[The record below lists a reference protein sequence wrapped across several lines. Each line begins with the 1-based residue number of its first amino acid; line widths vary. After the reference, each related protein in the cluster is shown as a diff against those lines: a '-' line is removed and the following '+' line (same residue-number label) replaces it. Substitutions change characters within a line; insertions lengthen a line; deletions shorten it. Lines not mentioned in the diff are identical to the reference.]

1 MALSKNKKNP
11 FDTLAILVGGGP
23 APGINGVISAA
34 TIEAINRG
42 KTVIGILDGFKWI
55 AQGDKTKIRK
65 LTIEETSR
73 IHLTGGS
80 IIGISRESPLTSP
93 ERMKNTIRILR
104 ELGVRYLITIGGD
117 GTMFIA
123 SRVEEEA
130 KREIKVAH
138 VPKTID
144 NDLPL
149 PDYIPTFGYETAR
162 HLGTIIV
169 QYLME
174 DAKTT
179 SRWYFVVTMGR
190 KTGHLALGIGKAS
203 GATLTVIPEEFGKGI
218 GKGKIP
224 LARLVAILEG
234 AIIKRLSMGRE
245 DGVAILAEGVAEKLD
260 ENDLEKLEDL
270 DKDEYGR
277 IRLSEVDLGKLLKN
291 ETRKRLLEKGINA
304 RIVDKS
310 IGYELRSAP
319 PIPFDA
325 KYTRD
330 LGYCAVKFLLE
341 GGTGAMISIQTGK
354 MVPIFFS
361 EILHPET
368 GTTRIRFVDINTEA
382 YEIPDKYMIRLKR
395 EDFED
400 PKQLRKLA
408 RTANM
413 KPKEFIE
420 YFSKALRE

>member
-1 MALSKNKKNP
+1 MA
-11 FDTLAILVGGGP
+11 IIVGGGP

-42 KTVIGILDGFKWI
+42 KTVIGILDGYRWI
-55 AQGDKTKIRK
+55 AQGDKTHIRK
-65 LTIEETSR
+65 LTIEDTSR

-93 ERMKNTIRILR
+93 ERMKNTIKVLK
-104 ELGVRYLITIGGD
+104 ELGVRYLISIGGD
-117 GTMFIA
+117 GTMYLA
-123 SRVEEEA
+123 HRVEEEA
-130 KREIKVAH
+130 KGQINVVH

-162 HLGTIIV
+162 HLGTMTV

-179 SRWYFVVTMGR
+179 NRWYFVTAMGR

-203 GATLTVIPEEFGKGI
+203 GATLTVIPEEFGR
-218 GKGKIP
+218 GKVP
-224 LARLVAILEG
+224 LDSVLAVLEG

-245 DGVAILAEGVAEKLD
+245 DGVAILAEGLIEKLHP
-260 ENDLEKLEDL
+260 EELEMLEDL
-270 DKDEYGR
+270 DRDEHGR
-277 IRLSEVDLGKLLKN
+277 IRLSEVDLGKLLKD
-291 ETRKRLLEKGINA
+291 ETKKRLLEKGIKA

-341 GGTGAMISIQTGK
+341 GGTRAMITIQTGR
-354 MVPIFFS
+354 MVPIPF
-361 EILHPET
+361 EKLLHSET
-368 GTTRIRFVDINTEA
+368 GTARIRYVDIKTEA
-382 YEIPDKYMIRLKR
+382 YEVPEKYMIKLKR

-408 RTANM
+408 HTANM
-413 KPKEFIE
+413 KSKDFVE
-420 YFSKALRE
+420 YFSKAVRGLD

>member
-1 MALSKNKKNP
+1 MTVSKKKK
-11 FDTLAILVGGGP
+11 DSSDILAILVGGGP

-42 KTVIGILDGFKWI
+42 KKVIGILDGFKWI
-55 AQGDKTKIRK
+55 AQGDKAHIRR
-65 LTIEETSR
+65 LTIEDTSR

-93 ERMKNTIRILR
+93 ERMKNSIKVLR
-104 ELGVRYLITIGGD
+104 ELGVRYLITVGGD
-117 GTMFIA
+117 GTMFLS

-130 KREIKVAH
+130 KGQIKVAH

-149 PDYIPTFGYETAR
+149 PDYIPTFGFETAR
-162 HLGTIIV
+162 HLGTTIV
-169 QYLME
+169 QYLMD

-203 GATLTVIPEEFGKGI
+203 GATLTVIPEEFGR
-218 GKGKIP
+218 GKVSLDK
-224 LARLVAILEG
+224 LVAILEG
-234 AIIKRLSMGRE
+234 AIIKRMSIGRQ
-245 DGVAILAEGVAEKLD
+245 DGVAILAEGLIEKLD
-260 ENDLEKLEDL
+260 EKELENLEDL
-270 DKDEYGR
+270 DKDEFGR
-277 IRLSEVDLGKLLKN
+277 IRLSEVDLEKLLKN
-291 ETRKRLLEKGINA
+291 ETKKRLSQKGIRA
-304 RIVDKS
+304 RIVDKR

-341 GGTGAMISIQTGK
+341 GDTGAMISIQTGK

-368 GTTRIRFVDINTEA
+368 GATRIRYVDINTEA
-382 YEIPDKYMIRLKR
+382 YEVAEKYMIKLKR

-400 PKQLRKLA
+400 HKQLRKLA

-413 KPKEFIE
+413 KTKEFLE
-420 YFSKALRE
+420 YFSKALRK

>member
-1 MALSKNKKNP
+1 MRNPKNKK
-11 FDTLAILVGGGP
+11 DQSDILAILVGGGP
-23 APGINGVISAA
+23 APGINAVISAA

-42 KTVIGILDGFKWI
+42 KKVIGIIDGFKWI
-55 AQGDKTKIRK
+55 AQGDKTHIRK
-65 LTIEETSR
+65 LTIQDTSR

-93 ERMKNTIRILR
+93 ERMKNTIRVLR

-117 GTMFIA
+117 GTMFLA
-123 SRVEEEA
+123 HRVEEEA
-130 KREIKVAH
+130 KRQIKVAH
-138 VPKTID
+138 IPKTID

-149 PDYIPTFGYETAR
+149 PDYIPTFGFETAR
-162 HLGTIIV
+162 HLGTITV

-179 SRWYFVVTMGR
+179 GRWYFVTTMGR

-203 GATLTVIPEEFGKGI
+203 GATLTVIPEEFGR
-218 GKGKIP
+218 GKVS
-224 LARLVAILEG
+224 LDRMVAVLEG
-234 AIIKRLSMGRE
+234 AIIKRLSIGRE
-245 DGVAILAEGVAEKLD
+245 DGVAILAEGLIEKLHWEELELLD
-260 ENDLEKLEDL
+260 DLER
-270 DKDEYGR
+270 DEHGR
-277 IRLSEVDLGKLLKN
+277 IRLSEVDLGKLLKDQ
-291 ETRKRLLEKGINA
+291 TKKRLLEKGIKA

-325 KYTRD
+325 KYARD
-330 LGYCAVKFLLE
+330 LGYCAVKFLME
-341 GGTGAMISIQTGK
+341 GETGAMISIQTGK

-361 EILHPET
+361 ELLHPET
-368 GTTRIRFVDINTEA
+368 RAMRIRYVDINTEA
-382 YEIPDKYMIRLKR
+382 YEVPDKYMIKLKR

-408 RTANM
+408 RTAHM
-413 KPKEFIE
+413 KPQEFVE
-420 YFSKALRE
+420 YFSKAVRG